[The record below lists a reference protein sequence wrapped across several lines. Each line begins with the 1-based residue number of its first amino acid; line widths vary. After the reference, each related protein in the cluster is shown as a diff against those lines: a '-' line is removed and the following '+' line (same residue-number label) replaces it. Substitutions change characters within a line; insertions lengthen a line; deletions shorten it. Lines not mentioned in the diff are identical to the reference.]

1 VIVTCPSCGARYN
14 YDERRFGD
22 NLVKRLRCTRCEA
35 IYEVRR
41 DQATA
46 DELLQTATRG
56 GRGPEATTAQLE
68 VRRQRPAELEEL
80 PELAP
85 LLKNRRYSLAVIG
98 GANAGQ
104 IYPIVTPR
112 VFMGRSGDVEIQLPD
127 SDVSRRHAML
137 EIHEDEA
144 VLTDLDSTNGTF
156 VDGVRIGKRTIA
168 GNQEFSLGDTTLVF
182 IVTELHP
189 MP

>member
-22 NLVKRLRCTRCEA
+22 AEVKRLRCSKCDT

-41 DQATA
+41 EHAA
-46 DELLQTATRG
+46 DELLQTATRA

-68 VRRQRPAELEEL
+68 RRRERPTGLEEL

-85 LLKNRRYSLAVIG
+85 LLRNRRYSLAVIS

-104 IYPIVTPR
+104 IYSIVTPR
-112 VFMGRSGDVEIQLPD
+112 VFLGRGGDVEIQLPD
-127 SDVSRRHAML
+127 NEVSRRHAML

-156 VDGVRIGKRTIA
+156 VDGVRVGKRTLA
-168 GNQEFSLGDTTLVF
+168 GNQEFSVGDTTMVF